1 MVKSPFDKG
10 EHMTDWYT
18 DLRHPSAQKRIE
30 AVRALV
36 KADHPHAL
44 DLLRDAYRQETD
56 PDVKEII
63 KRAGNYLRASS
74 TGSASVPPK
83 QAKAPAASRS
93 SSVNI
98 YDVTWRQARSRIFLF
113 GGSMFAIM
121 FILWTVAGVYGFLD
135 AEVLASFEETVENPV
150 GTSLLL
156 TLCFG
161 LFGGVAFTVLFT
173 PIWMLYHY
181 FIHLFVTRVFKG
193 QNEYQAIIYYL
204 FPRWILLYAFGIG
217 IVLVWFLVSP
227 DAFLSGGN
235 TLISLVISPLVMI
248 GISIWLGRKIGD
260 IYHVGL
266 WRGITSFVAVSVL
279 INLVNFV
286 LN

>member
-1 MVKSPFDKG
+1 
-10 EHMTDWYT
+10 MTDWYT

-113 GGSMFAIM
+113 GGA
-121 FILWTVAGVYGFLD
+121 
-135 AEVLASFEETVENPV
+135 
-150 GTSLLL
+150 LLNKQ
-156 TLCFG
+156 G
-161 LFGGVAFTVLFT
+161 
-173 PIWMLYHY
+173 
-181 FIHLFVTRVFKG
+181 K
-193 QNEYQAIIYYL
+193 
-204 FPRWILLYAFGIG
+204 
-217 IVLVWFLVSP
+217 
-227 DAFLSGGN
+227 
-235 TLISLVISPLVMI
+235 
-248 GISIWLGRKIGD
+248 
-260 IYHVGL
+260 
-266 WRGITSFVAVSVL
+266 
-279 INLVNFV
+279 LVNWIQSRQEGKV
-286 LN
+286 DEQESRLPSA